1 MHVLRALLFLRLTT
15 LRNRLLGNL
24 RRARQPRYFLGL
36 AAAALYFWFFFFR
49 RAGPTMGNPQFLS
62 VFFGDGRAELGIAQL
77 VSLFVLLM
85 WLTPGEQPGLAF
97 TEAEIA
103 FLFPAPLTRRQ
114 LIHYKLIDGLVM
126 SLVGAVFFTLVSSGV
141 RHNPAGAL
149 RHLVAWWSLNANL
162 ALHQTAAAL
171 TIAKL
176 SQLGL
181 RTAWR
186 RTLLIVVAGGTAA
199 AALWVALESG
209 PERLAWML
217 WPARLAVRPF
227 LAPDLGGYL
236 LALLPAVG
244 LVAGHYLWVHRMET
258 PFEDASIVRARK
270 LGETVERIRAGRGLA
285 ATATRARR
293 EPFRLGDRLPVEAA
307 LLWKNL
313 MSAPAWLNR
322 RTFLGAAT
330 VIVVGLNWFQ
340 HSLGAGGAKFTAP
353 FAIVGLTFLVYTL
366 VFGPQL
372 VRVDLR
378 SDLHNA
384 DLFKAWP
391 LPGWRIVLGSLLAP
405 AVILTAVAWLLL
417 LFVGLTLAPPAGK
430 ADWIT
435 PAFRLSAGLSLAAV
449 MPVLCTVQLLVPN
462 AATLLFP
469 AWAQNARGPHG
480 GFDVMGQRMI
490 FFAGQLLCLVLALL
504 PALLL
509 AGATIFLT
517 QWLIGLPAAIALAAL
532 PVILVLAG
540 EVWLGL
546 WLLGP
551 RFEKIDI
558 SAELRP

>member
-24 RRARQPRYFLGL
+24 RRARQPKYFLGL

-49 RAGPTMGNPQFLS
+49 RAGPMGNPQFMS
-62 VFFGDGRAELGIAQL
+62 VFLGDGRAELGVAL
-77 VSLFVLLM
+77 MVSLFVLLM

-126 SLVGAVFFTLVSSGV
+126 SLVGAFFFTLISSGV

-149 RHLVAWWSLNANL
+149 RHLGAWWSLNANL

-176 SQLGL
+176 SSLGL

-186 RTLLIVVAGGTAA
+186 RTLLVGVTGAGAA
-199 AALWVALESG
+199 AALFVALESG
-209 PERLAWML
+209 PEKLAWLL
-217 WPARLAVRPF
+217 WPARLAIRPF
-227 LAPDLGGYL
+227 LAPDLGTYL
-236 LALLPAVG
+236 LALLPAAG
-244 LVAGHYLWVHRMET
+244 LVAVHYLWVHRMET

-270 LGETVERIRAGRGLA
+270 VGETVERIRAGRGFGA
-285 ATATRARR
+285 ASARARR

-313 MSAPAWLNR
+313 MAAPAWLNR
-322 RTFLGAAT
+322 RTFLGAAA
-330 VIVVGLNWFQ
+330 VIVVGLNWFI
-340 HSLGAGGAKFTAP
+340 HWLGPGGAKFTAP
-353 FAIVGLTFLVYTL
+353 FAFVALTFLVYAL

-378 SDLHNA
+378 GDLHNA

-417 LFVGLTLAPPAGK
+417 LVAGLTLVPPSGK
-430 ADWIT
+430 AEWLT
-435 PAFRLSAGLSLAAV
+435 PGFRLAAGLSLAV
-449 MPVLCTVQLLVPN
+449 IMPFLCTVQLLVPN
-462 AATLLFP
+462 AATVLFP

-504 PALLL
+504 PAVLL
-509 AGATIFLT
+509 AAATIFLT
-517 QWLIGLPAAIALAAL
+517 QWLVGLPAAVALATL

-540 EVWLGL
+540 EVWLGVR
-546 WLLGP
+546 LLGP
-551 RFEKIDI
+551 RFEKLDI